1 MLCTLN
7 MHILVLAEH
16 RLIWLGVE
24 CKMFSKMKIIYI
36 VSKVFS
42 AKTIEFF
49 NHTSC
54 WILIF

>member
-49 NHTSC
+49 
-54 WILIF
+54 